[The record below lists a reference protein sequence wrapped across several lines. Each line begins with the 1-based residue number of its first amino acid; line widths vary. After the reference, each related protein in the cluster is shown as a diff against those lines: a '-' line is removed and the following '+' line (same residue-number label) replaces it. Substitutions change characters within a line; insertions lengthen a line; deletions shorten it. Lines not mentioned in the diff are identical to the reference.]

1 MDIFTNILDS
11 NHLVQNI
18 LRSMSS
24 YSSVNDR
31 RSFNGR
37 RSSTG
42 FAFTT
47 KFSIVSFE
55 HRISHDFF
63 FFLSFSLSFRDYNSS
78 LNPLPN
84 LACPSIFQSQL
95 EDHYVLDI
103 YLENIIIIDFKM
115 YRIFFQLLIFS
126 IYNWRIV
133 IHFLIF
139 FVNNDTSTI
148 KAIRT
153 KQTFEFLTYRMK
165 NARNIFSII
174 IP

>member
-1 MDIFTNILDS
+1 MIVARSMVED
-11 NHLVQNI
+11 HRLV
-18 LRSMSS
+18 LRSRQ
-24 YSSVNDR
+24 NF
-31 RSFNGR
+31 RSFPLN
-37 RSSTG
+37 TG
-42 FAFTT
+42 
-47 KFSIVSFE
+47 
-55 HRISHDFF
+55 SHTIFF

-95 EDHYVLDI
+95 EDRYVLDI

-153 KQTFEFLTYRMK
+153 EQTFEFLTYRMK